1 MTEIGSIHQ
10 PLNREVLVYLMTI
23 SAVYNLMAK
32 RNPPLEPE
40 FLTNLDLGD
49 LRTHP
54 ELGGFLRV
62 LPQEIPGA
70 FHGYILGY
78 DVLVSSRGVIFAI
91 ATGMAYLAF
100 RTNLPN
106 PKWFPWDEKATKIE
120 ALSHEWQGCSAFGEP
135 GPITQFKEIAERAL
149 ANVEM
154 LSDRERLP
162 GASL

>member
-10 PLNREVLVYLMTI
+10 SLNREVLVYLMTI
-23 SAVYNLMAK
+23 SAVYNLVNR
-32 RNPPLEPE
+32 RNPPPEPE
-40 FLTNLDLGD
+40 FLTDLDMSD

-54 ELGGFLRV
+54 DLGGFLRV

-100 RTNLPN
+100 RINPPN

-120 ALSHEWQGCSAFGEP
+120 ALSGEWGGCSAFGDS
-135 GPITQFKEIAERAL
+135 GTITGFKEIAEKAL

-154 LSDRERLP
+154 LSDNYSDQ
-162 GASL
+162 G